1 MLDLGRTFL
10 QNVERSPRQVAIVDD
25 GLRLSYGDWAG
36 RIGAVQR
43 GLAEAG
49 LERGDHL
56 LVVLQN
62 RWEMAPLHWACQ
74 FAGIVMKPLFVF
86 VRELPKSPVGKVL
99 RRKLVTREHTPLQ
112 AGGNRSALIQPHH
125 ARP

>member
-10 QNVERSPRQVAIVDD
+10 QSVERSPRQVAIVDD

-43 GLAEAG
+43 GLSEAG
-49 LERGDHL
+49 LARGDHL

-62 RWEMAPLHWACQ
+62 RWEMATLHWACQ
-74 FAGIVMKPLFVF
+74 FAGIVMTPLFVF
-86 VRELPKSPVGKVL
+86 VREIPKSPVGKVL
-99 RRKLVTREHTPLQ
+99 RRKLVAGKHTPLQ
-112 AGGNRSALIQPHH
+112 AGGNRSAQVQPHH